1 MAEEKTIKSTEEN
14 PAAENSAAAVLK
26 MNMKA

>member
-14 PAAENSAAAVLK
+14 RQLRILPQQFLK